1 MYDVKKNTSY
11 FVHFTFT
18 KNMKKIALV
27 TLLILFVDQAS
38 KIYIKTHFAL
48 GQSDPVFPGFNLT
61 FVENPGMAYGF
72 HFGGLIGKYFL
83 VLVRI
88 FLIGGMV
95 YLFRKWLKAGVS
107 NYLLIPMSM
116 IFAGAIGN
124 LIDGMFYG
132 MIFDS
137 GTVYDETV
145 NRWIEYGGI
154 SQLVPFG
161 HGYSSFMKG
170 CVVDMLHFPLV
181 DWYVPDNWPLIGG
194 KHIEFFKYI
203 FNVADSAITIGA
215 ILLLIFRKK
224 AFPKGLEW

>member
-1 MYDVKKNTSY
+1 
-11 FVHFTFT
+11 
-18 KNMKKIALV
+18 MKKIALIAF
-27 TLLILFVDQAS
+27 LILLVDQAS
-38 KIYIKTHFAL
+38 KIYIKTHFQL
-48 GQSDPVFPGFNLT
+48 GESLDIFPGFKLT

-72 HFGGLIGKYFL
+72 HFGGLLGKYFL

-88 FLIGGMV
+88 VLIGGMV
-95 YLFRKWLKAGVS
+95 YLFKKWIKDGRTT
-107 NYLLIPMSM
+107 NYLLIPMAM

-137 GTVYDETV
+137 GSVYDE
-145 NRWIEYGGI
+145 NIQRWMEYGGV
-154 SQLVPFG
+154 SKLVPFG

-181 DWYVPDNWPLIGG
+181 DTWIGG
-194 KHIEFFKYI
+194 YHLEFFKYI

-215 ILLLIFRKK
+215 IFLLIFRKK
-224 AFPKGLEW
+224 AFPNGLDF

>member
-1 MYDVKKNTSY
+1 
-11 FVHFTFT
+11 
-18 KNMKKIALV
+18 MKKIAII
-27 TLLILFVDQAS
+27 TIIILLIDQIS
-38 KIYIKTHFAL
+38 KFYIKTHFQL
-48 GQSDPVFPGFNLT
+48 GESMDVLPGFKLT

-83 VLVRI
+83 VIVRI

-95 YLFRKWLKAGVS
+95 YLFRKWLKEGAS
-107 NYLLIPMSM
+107 NYLIIPMSI

-137 GTVYDETV
+137 GTVFDESV
-145 NRWIEYGGI
+145 NRWIDYGGV
-154 SQLVPFG
+154 SKVVEFG
-161 HGYSSFMKG
+161 NGYSTFMKG

-181 DWYVPDNWPLIGG
+181 NWWVPESWPLIGG

-203 FNVADSAITIGA
+203 FNVADSAITVGG

-224 AFPKGLEW
+224 AFPDGFDF

>member
-1 MYDVKKNTSY
+1 
-11 FVHFTFT
+11 
-18 KNMKKIALV
+18 MKKIALI
-27 TLLILFVDQAS
+27 TFIILLIDQIA
-38 KIYIKTHFAL
+38 KFYIKTHFQL
-48 GQSDPVFPGFNLT
+48 GESMDVLPGFKLT

-83 VLVRI
+83 VIVRI

-95 YLFRKWLKAGVS
+95 YLFRKWLKEGAS
-107 NYLLIPMSM
+107 NYLIIPMSI

-137 GTVYDETV
+137 GTVFDESV
-145 NRWIEYGGI
+145 NRWIDYGGV
-154 SQLVPFG
+154 SKVVEFG
-161 HGYSSFMKG
+161 NGYSTFMKG

-181 DWYVPDNWPLIGG
+181 NWWVPESWPIIGG

-203 FNVADSAITIGA
+203 FNVADSAITVGA

-224 AFPKGLEW
+224 AFPDGFDF

>member
-1 MYDVKKNTSY
+1 
-11 FVHFTFT
+11 
-18 KNMKKIALV
+18 MKKIAFITV
-27 TLLILFVDQAS
+27 IILLIDQIS
-38 KIYIKTHFAL
+38 KFYIKTTFHL
-48 GQSDPVFPGFNLT
+48 GESVDVLPGFKLT

-72 HFGGLIGKYFL
+72 HFGGLLGKYFL

-95 YLFRKWLKAGVS
+95 YLFNKWLKQGVS

-137 GTVYDETV
+137 GTVFDEGIE
-145 NRWIEYGGI
+145 RWIDYGGI
-154 SQLVPFG
+154 SKITGFG
-161 HGYSSFMKG
+161 NGYSTFMKG

-181 DWYVPDNWPLIGG
+181 DWHVPENWPLIGG
-194 KHIEFFKYI
+194 KHVEFFKYI
-203 FNVADSAITIGA
+203 FNVADSAITVGA
-215 ILLLIFRKK
+215 VLLLIFRKK
-224 AFPKGLEW
+224 AFPHGLDF

>member
-1 MYDVKKNTSY
+1 
-11 FVHFTFT
+11 
-18 KNMKKIALV
+18 MKKIAII
-27 TLLILFVDQAS
+27 TIIILLIDQIS
-38 KIYIKTHFAL
+38 KFYIKTHFQL
-48 GQSDPVFPGFNLT
+48 GESMDVLPGFKLT

-83 VLVRI
+83 VIVRI

-95 YLFRKWLKAGVS
+95 YLFRKWLKEGAS
-107 NYLLIPMSM
+107 NYLIIPMAI

-137 GTVYDETV
+137 GTVFDESV
-145 NRWIEYGGI
+145 GRWIDYGGV
-154 SQLVPFG
+154 SKVVEFG
-161 HGYSSFMKG
+161 NGYSTFMKG

-181 DWYVPDNWPLIGG
+181 NWNVPESWPLIGG
-194 KHIEFFKYI
+194 KHIEFFRYI
-203 FNVADSAITIGA
+203 FNVADSAITVGA

-224 AFPKGLEW
+224 AFPDGFEL

>member
-1 MYDVKKNTSY
+1 
-11 FVHFTFT
+11 
-18 KNMKKIALV
+18 MKKIAII
-27 TLLILFVDQAS
+27 TIIILLIDQIS
-38 KIYIKTHFAL
+38 KFYIKTHFQL
-48 GQSDPVFPGFNLT
+48 GESVDVFPGFKLT

-83 VLVRI
+83 VIVRI

-95 YLFRKWLKAGVS
+95 YLFRKWLKEGAS
-107 NYLLIPMSM
+107 NYLIIPMAI

-137 GTVYDETV
+137 GTVFDESV
-145 NRWIEYGGI
+145 NRWIDYGGV
-154 SQLVPFG
+154 SKVVEFG
-161 HGYSSFMKG
+161 NGYSTFMKG

-181 DWYVPDNWPLIGG
+181 NWWVPESWPVIGG

-203 FNVADSAITIGA
+203 FNVADSAITVGG

-224 AFPKGLEW
+224 AFPDGFEL